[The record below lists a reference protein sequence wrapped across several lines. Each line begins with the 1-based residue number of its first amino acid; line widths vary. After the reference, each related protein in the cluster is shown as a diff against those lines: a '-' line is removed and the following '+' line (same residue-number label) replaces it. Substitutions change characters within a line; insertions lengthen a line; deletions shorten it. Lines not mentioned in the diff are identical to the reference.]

1 MNLFSKK
8 TLLAISLLTFGVSNA
23 QFTLYHADGSIIE
36 DESVFSFGTTDEETA
51 KLEFHIQNDASNP
64 IGMKA
69 RILEIDGSDGSN
81 VQFCL
86 GDCLFNITE
95 SSVVPINAPFS
106 IAVGQTL
113 EVGTYFWNRNESSDY
128 IVYKFKVYQVD
139 NLGNQTGEPI
149 HINYIYD
156 ASLSVSGT
164 TLQQMGVSV
173 NNTLVKNAFSFTA
186 DDSLTVEV
194 FDLNGKVLTQYNTEA
209 GQQTLDL
216 SSLQNAVYIVKFAS
230 KEGKTA
236 YSKIVKQ

>member
-8 TLLAISLLTFGVSNA
+8 TLLAISLLTFGISNA
-23 QFTLYHADGSIIE
+23 QFTLYHADGSVIE

-51 KLEFHIQNDASNP
+51 KLEFHIQNDASNS

-69 RILEIDGSDGSN
+69 RMLEIDGSDGSN

-86 GDCLFNITE
+86 GDCLFNINE
-95 SSVVPINAPFS
+95 DSIVPVNAPFS

-128 IVYKFKVYQVD
+128 IVYRFKVYQVD
-139 NLGNQTGEPI
+139 NLGNETGEPI
-149 HINYIYD
+149 HITYIYD
-156 ASLSVSGT
+156 ASLSVPGT
-164 TLQQMGVSV
+164 TLQQMGVAV
-173 NNTLVKNAFSFTA
+173 NNTLVKNAFSF
-186 DDSLTVEV
+186 SSENNLTVEV
-194 FDLNGKVLTQYNTEA
+194 FDLNGKNVANYKTEA